1 MKKLIIVLSLL
12 AIQSVVFAQKK
23 TNTGVVVPNPA
34 SKVVPNP
41 AIDLK
46 AMSITFTLIRRI
58 DDNKAIIK
66 VIGTIK
72 NVGTQN
78 YVSRENQQGVNL
90 SEVQSS
96 TFPNAVGPTKVK
108 VDRLFSTISA
118 GGIFQISYEME
129 WNKSN
134 EFPPIFVLNVTY
146 DPDITSDGNTS
157 NDDTVYTNNKLEVDG
172 KATINAIRW

>member
-1 MKKLIIVLSLL
+1 MKKSLIIL
-12 AIQSVVFAQKK
+12 AFLAMQVAAFAQKK
-23 TNTGVVVPNPA
+23 NNTGVIISDPA
-34 SKVVPNP
+34 SKVRPQP

-72 NVGTQN
+72 NVGTQKFISN
-78 YVSRENQQGVNL
+78 EKQQGVNL

-108 VDRLFSTISA
+108 VDRLFSTIPA

-134 EFPPIFVLNVTY
+134 EFPPIFVLNITY
-146 DPDITSDGNTS
+146 DPDITADGNTS
-157 NDDTVYTNNKLEVDG
+157 NDDAVYANNKLEVDG
-172 KATINAIRW
+172 KATINAMRW

>member
-1 MKKLIIVLSLL
+1 MKKLIIVLSFL
-12 AIQSVVFAQKK
+12 AMQGVALAQKK
-23 TNTGVVVPNPA
+23 NNTGVVIQNPA
-34 SKVVPNP
+34 TKIP

-46 AMSITFTLIRRI
+46 AMSITFTLVRRI

-72 NVGTQN
+72 NVGTQK
-78 YVSRENQQGVNL
+78 YISRENQQGVNL

-108 VDRLFSTISA
+108 VDRLFSTIPA

-146 DPDITSDGNTS
+146 DPDITYDGNTS
-157 NDDTVYTNNKLEVDG
+157 NDDTVYANNRLEVDG
-172 KATINAIRW
+172 KATINAMRW

>member
-1 MKKLIIVLSLL
+1 MKKSIIIL
-12 AIQSVVFAQKK
+12 AFLAMQSVAFAQKK
-23 TNTGVVVPNPA
+23 NTGAVISDPA
-34 SKVVPNP
+34 SKAVLQP

-78 YVSRENQQGVNL
+78 YVSRENQQGVNI

-108 VDRLFSTISA
+108 VDRLFSTIPA
-118 GGIFQISYEME
+118 GGTYQISYEME

-134 EFPPIFVLNVTY
+134 EFPPIFVLNITF
-146 DPDITSDGNTS
+146 DPDIRADGNTS
-157 NDDTVYTNNKLEVDG
+157 NDDAVFTNNKLEVDG
-172 KATINAIRW
+172 KATVNAMRW

>member
-1 MKKLIIVLSLL
+1 MKKSLIIL
-12 AIQSVVFAQKK
+12 AFLAMQVVAFAQKK
-23 TNTGVVVPNPA
+23 TNTGVVISDPA
-34 SKVVPNP
+34 SKAVLQP

-72 NVGTQN
+72 NVGTQKYISN
-78 YVSRENQQGVNL
+78 ENQQGVNL

-108 VDRLFSTISA
+108 VDRLFSTIPA

-134 EFPPIFVLNVTY
+134 EFPPIFVLNITF
-146 DPDITSDGNTS
+146 DPDIRADGNTS
-157 NDDTVYTNNKLEVDG
+157 NDDAVYANNKLEVDG
-172 KATINAIRW
+172 KATINAMRW

>member
-1 MKKLIIVLSLL
+1 MKKLIIVLSFLVM
-12 AIQSVVFAQKK
+12 QSVAFAQKK

-34 SKVVPNP
+34 AKVVPNP

-46 AMSITFTLIRRI
+46 AMSITFTLVRRI

-72 NVGTQN
+72 NVGTQK
-78 YVSRENQQGVNL
+78 YISRENQQGVNL

-108 VDRLFSTISA
+108 VDRLFSTIPA
-118 GGIFQISYEME
+118 GGTFQISYEME

-146 DPDITSDGNTS
+146 DPDITYDGNTN
-157 NDDTVYTNNKLEVDG
+157 NDDAVYANNKLEVEG
-172 KATINAIRW
+172 KATINAMRW